1 MSHIK
6 TRKHPRRIALPQPT
20 LIGALATGL
29 VLSMPALAADQPGA
43 DADSASHPAKT
54 LDRIHVHGEKTY
66 KEDIASS
73 PKFTQPLQDTPQT
86 IQVITSDLFNQQG
99 ATTLTEALRNSPGVG
114 TFFAGENGS
123 TATGDAVYM
132 RGFDTS
138 GSIFVDGIRDLG
150 SVSRDVFNIDR
161 IEVEKGP
168 AGTDTGRSAPTGSIN
183 MSSKQA
189 HLGNVTSGTASI
201 GTDGQRRTSADW
213 NQTLGATS
221 ALRVNAMWQD
231 SDVPGRDH
239 VNNKRWGL
247 APGWAPTTA
256 FTSTCITSS
265 RKTSPMDTCRPS
277 ACRAGPHN
285 RAWSSSP
292 AIRSTRGISTAP
304 GTTTMT

>member
-6 TRKHPRRIALPQPT
+6 TRKHPRRIALSQPS

-29 VLSMPALAADQPGA
+29 ALSMPAIAADQPAA
-43 DADSASHPAKT
+43 DADTASHRAKT

-73 PKFTQPLQDTPQT
+73 SKFTQPLQDTPQT

-114 TFFAGENGS
+114 TFFAGENGN
-123 TATGDAVYM
+123 TATGDAIYM

-168 AGTDTGRSAPTGSIN
+168 AVPTPAVPRRPGRS
-183 MSSKQA
+183 
-189 HLGNVTSGTASI
+189 
-201 GTDGQRRTSADW
+201 
-213 NQTLGATS
+213 
-221 ALRVNAMWQD
+221 
-231 SDVPGRDH
+231 
-239 VNNKRWGL
+239 
-247 APGWAPTTA
+247 
-256 FTSTCITSS
+256 
-265 RKTSPMDTCRPS
+265 TCRAS
-277 ACRAGPHN
+277 RRIWA
-285 RAWSSSP
+285 
-292 AIRSTRGISTAP
+292 T
-304 GTTTMT
+304 